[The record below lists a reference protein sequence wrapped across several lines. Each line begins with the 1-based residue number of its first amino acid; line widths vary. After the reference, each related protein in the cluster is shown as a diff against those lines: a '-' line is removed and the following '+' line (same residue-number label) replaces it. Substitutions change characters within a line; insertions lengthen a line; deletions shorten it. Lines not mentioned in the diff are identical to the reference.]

1 MKATR
6 RVAFFVRIRVTCHL
20 LLTTMLLWF
29 VIAYWII
36 SIGIGL
42 YAATRVHNTRDFAI
56 AGRGLPFY
64 MVTATVFATWFGSET
79 VLGIP
84 ATFLKDGL
92 HGVVADPFGAAM
104 CLILVGLFFA
114 APLYRMNLLTIGDFY
129 KKKFGR
135 NVEVLTT
142 LAIVVSYLGWVGAQ
156 ITALGL
162 VFNVVSAGEI
172 SRLAGMWIGSI
183 TILIYTFFGG
193 MWAVAVTDFLQMII
207 IVVCMLFIGH
217 EISGQVGGVGVV
229 VNHAMQAG
237 KFDFW
242 PKPDLKEI
250 IGFAAAWMTM
260 MFGSIPQQD
269 VFQRVQSSKTV
280 SIAIWGTVLGGSLY
294 FVFAF
299 VPMFLAF
306 SATLIDPAMVN
317 SLINIDPQ
325 MILPTLVMKHA
336 PMFAQVMSFGALLSA
351 IKSCASA
358 TLLAPSVAFSENIL
372 KPMMGHKLSDREL
385 LHLMRG
391 VTVVFT
397 ILVTLY
403 AMNSKAS
410 IFKMVENA
418 YQITLV
424 MAFIPLLAGIFWK
437 RATTQG
443 ALAAIFCGLS
453 VWLAM
458 LIAGPDDPF
467 VPAQFAGLLA
477 SAGGM
482 LIGSFLP
489 SVVAGTPPH
498 EPEHAHLHH
507 QAASHTG
514 HVAEHHHISRS

>member
-1 MKATR
+1 
-6 RVAFFVRIRVTCHL
+6 
-20 LLTTMLLWF
+20 MLLWF

-42 YAATRVHNTRDFAI
+42 YAATKVHNTRDFAI
-56 AGRGLPFY
+56 AGRSLPFY
-64 MVTATVFATWFGSET
+64 MVTATVFATWFGAET

-84 ATFLKDGL
+84 ATFLKEGL
-92 HGVVADPFGAAM
+92 HGVVADPFGASM

-135 NVEVLTT
+135 SVEVLTT
-142 LAIVVSYLGWVGAQ
+142 IAIVVSYLGWVGAQ

-162 VFNVVSAGEI
+162 VFNVVSGGEI
-172 SRLAGMWIGSI
+172 SKLSGMWIGSS

-193 MWAVAVTDFLQMII
+193 MWAVAITDFIQMII
-207 IVVCMLFIGH
+207 IVIGMLFIGH

-229 VNHAMQAG
+229 VNHAISAG

-242 PKPDLKEI
+242 PKPETKEI
-250 IGFAAAWMTM
+250 IGFAAAWVTM

-269 VFQRVQSSKTV
+269 VFQRVQSSKTEN
-280 SIAIWGTVLGGSLY
+280 IAVWGAVLGGSLY
-294 FVFAF
+294 FLFAF
-299 VPMFLAF
+299 VPMFLAY
-306 SATLIDPAMVN
+306 SATM
-317 SLINIDPQ
+317 IDPQ
-325 MILPTLVMKHA
+325 MVSDLIDTDPQLILPNLVMKHA
-336 PMFAQVMSFGALLSA
+336 PLFAQVMFFGALLSA

-358 TLLAPSVAFSENIL
+358 TLLAPSVTFSENIL
-372 KPMMGHKLSDREL
+372 KPMIGHRLSDRRM
-385 LHLMRG
+385 LHMMRG

-424 MAFIPLLAGIFWK
+424 MAFIPLLAGVFWK
-437 RATTQG
+437 RSNTQG

-453 VWLAM
+453 VWLAI
-458 LIAGPDDPF
+458 LVFGPDDPF
-467 VPAQFAGLLA
+467 VPAQFAGLIA
-477 SAGGM
+477 SAAGM
-482 LIGSFLP
+482 LIGSLLP
-489 SVVAGTPPH
+489 KVAGRHLPE
-498 EPEHAHLHH
+498 EPEHAALHH
-507 QAASHTG
+507 HAASHTG
-514 HVAEHHHISRS
+514 HVSEHQPHHPPHTPT